1 MHPPLSLLCSGV
13 GEQCAYRTDIFNNRV
28 SETTVPSPI
37 WWLLYPTVI
46 YMIKKEEDKY
56 NG

>member
-1 MHPPLSLLCSGV
+1 MHLPLSLLCSGV

-37 WWLLYPTVI
+37 WWLLYPTVMH
-46 YMIKKEEDKY
+46 MIKKEDKY